1 MDAHKALIQDIFNN
15 GTLIEVPF
23 FQRSYVWKDD
33 LWQRLL
39 DDMEFIVKTGKPH
52 FFGSIILKVG
62 RKRRQGDLFT
72 VCKTVV
78 DGQQRLTTFLTCIV
92 PRQK

>member
-39 DDMEFIVKTGKPH
+39 DDMEFIVNAGRVTYLQYAKPLLTG
-52 FFGSIILKVG
+52 SS
-62 RKRRQGDLFT
+62 D
-72 VCKTVV
+72 
-78 DGQQRLTTFLTCIV
+78 
-92 PRQK
+92 

>member
-39 DDMEFIVKTGKPH
+39 DDMEFIVKQANPISLGLS
-52 FFGSIILKVG
+52 F
-62 RKRRQGDLFT
+62 
-72 VCKTVV
+72 
-78 DGQQRLTTFLTCIV
+78 
-92 PRQK
+92 

>member
-33 LWQRLL
+33 LWQRSSGVILINRHHII
-39 DDMEFIVKTGKPH
+39 FIELGNTKFRINRTLIP
-52 FFGSIILKVG
+52 
-62 RKRRQGDLFT
+62 
-72 VCKTVV
+72 
-78 DGQQRLTTFLTCIV
+78 
-92 PRQK
+92 

>member
-1 MDAHKALIQDIFNN
+1 MDAHKALIQDIFNI

-52 FFGSIILKVG
+52 LGGTS
-62 RKRRQGDLFT
+62 
-72 VCKTVV
+72 
-78 DGQQRLTTFLTCIV
+78 
-92 PRQK
+92 

>member
-39 DDMEFIVKTGKPH
+39 DDSLNNSGAGSRIVNL
-52 FFGSIILKVG
+52 FG
-62 RKRRQGDLFT
+62 
-72 VCKTVV
+72 
-78 DGQQRLTTFLTCIV
+78 
-92 PRQK
+92 